1 MVLARSNGLEQDLSQ
16 LAMYKPGTWI
26 LVDCGPAGTHPAKA
40 ARFWTPVANM
50 SAYTIIDNMGMGF
63 PPIWCRQYNVL

>member
-1 MVLARSNGLEQDLSQ
+1 MRVRSSSLEQGMSQ
-16 LAMYKPGTWI
+16 LAEQQPGTWI

-40 ARFWTPVANM
+40 ARFCAPVANM